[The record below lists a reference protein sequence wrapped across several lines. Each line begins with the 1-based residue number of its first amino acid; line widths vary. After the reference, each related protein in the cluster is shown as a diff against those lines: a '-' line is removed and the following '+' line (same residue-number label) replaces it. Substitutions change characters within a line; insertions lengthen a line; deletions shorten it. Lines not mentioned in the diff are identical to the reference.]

1 MALLSI
7 DVGIKNLAYC
17 LLDEHTIY
25 KWGVVNL
32 IEDKKFMCCVETKTG
47 VCKNEAKFTKNSKYF
62 CLKHAK
68 REDFMVPN
76 PEINTSNIKKLDIIK
91 LKALADK
98 YSIDH
103 DTKIK
108 KKELLQEVLDF
119 FKNKC
124 FDPVVS
130 INASDVDLIT
140 VGRSLKNMFNQLF
153 MDDVRIEKV
162 IIENQI
168 SPIANRMKT
177 LQGMI
182 SQYFIMRNDDILIEF
197 VSASNKLKDLDTFSG
212 GETEIM
218 KEEGGKEMCINEATT
233 YNQRKKMGIEKCSQ
247 LIKENNYTEWYQ
259 FFLNNKKKDDLS
271 DAFLQ
276 GIWFIHHNKC

>member
-1 MALLSI
+1 MPLLSI

-32 IEDKKFMCCVETKTG
+32 IEDKKYICCVETKTG
-47 VCKNEAKFTKNSKYF
+47 VCKNEAKFTKNSKYY

-68 REDFMVPN
+68 KEDFIVPN
-76 PEINTSNIKKLDIIK
+76 SEINPSTIRKLDIIK

-98 YSIDH
+98 YSVDH

-108 KKELLQEVLDF
+108 KKDLLQEVLDF

-124 FDPVVS
+124 FDSVIPT
-130 INASDVDLIT
+130 NASDVDLIT
-140 VGRSLKNMFNQLF
+140 IGRSLKKHFNQLF
-153 MDDVRIEKV
+153 SEEIKIDKV
-162 IIENQI
+162 VIENQI

-197 VSASNKLKDLDTFSG
+197 VSASNKLKDFDIFSG
-212 GETEIM
+212 GGIDPGIED
-218 KEEGGKEMCINEATT
+218 GKQEKTNEVTT

-247 LIKENNYTEWYQ
+247 LIKDNNYTEWYQ

-276 GIWFIHHNKC
+276 GIWFIHQNKC

>member
-1 MALLSI
+1 MPLLSI

-32 IEDKKFMCCVETKTG
+32 IEDKKYVCCVETKTG

-68 REDFMVPN
+68 KEDFIVPN
-76 PEINTSNIKKLDIIK
+76 SEINPSTIRKLDIIK

-98 YSIDH
+98 YSVDH

-108 KKELLQEVLDF
+108 KKDLLQEVLDF

-124 FDPVVS
+124 FDSVIS
-130 INASDVDLIT
+130 TNASDVDLIT
-140 VGRSLKNMFNQLF
+140 VGRSLKNHFNQLF
-153 MDDVRIEKV
+153 TDEIKIDKV
-162 IIENQI
+162 VIENQI

-197 VSASNKLKDLDTFSG
+197 VSASNKLKDLDIFSG
-212 GETEIM
+212 GGIDSEI
-218 KEEGGKEMCINEATT
+218 KDGTQEKANEVTT

-247 LIKENNYTEWYQ
+247 LIKDNNYTEWYQ

>member
-1 MALLSI
+1 MPLLSI

-17 LLDEHTIY
+17 LLDEHSIY

-32 IEDKKFMCCVETKTG
+32 IEDKKYICCVETKTG

-68 REDFMVPN
+68 KEDFIVPN
-76 PEINTSNIKKLDIIK
+76 SEINPSTIRKLDIIK

-98 YSIDH
+98 YSVDH

-108 KKELLQEVLDF
+108 KKDLLQEVLDF

-124 FDPVVS
+124 FDSVIS
-130 INASDVDLIT
+130 TNASDVDLIT
-140 VGRSLKNMFNQLF
+140 VGRSLKNHFNQLF
-153 MDDVRIEKV
+153 TDEIKIDKV
-162 IIENQI
+162 VIENQI

-197 VSASNKLKDLDTFSG
+197 VSASNKLKDLDIFSG
-212 GETEIM
+212 GGIDSEI
-218 KEEGGKEMCINEATT
+218 KDGKQEKTNEVTT

-247 LIKENNYTEWYQ
+247 LIKDNNYTEWYQ